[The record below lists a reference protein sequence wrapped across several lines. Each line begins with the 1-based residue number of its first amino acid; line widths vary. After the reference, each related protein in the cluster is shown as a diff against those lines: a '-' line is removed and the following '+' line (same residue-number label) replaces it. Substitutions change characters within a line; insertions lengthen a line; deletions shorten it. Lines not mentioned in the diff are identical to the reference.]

1 MPKHIDWRW
10 EQLGDEF
17 PGSKKRIC
25 ITGAEQELTG
35 HIVFPTWLEGLPVT
49 DIGDRSFMNQRKL
62 TAVTL
67 PEGIERI
74 HPAAFDACTALRKVR
89 FPSTLKRLD
98 DCAFRGCIALQEAD
112 IHHVDE
118 LFGEI
123 FLGCASLRRVRLSKR
138 LTKIPPRT
146 FKGCQALADINLPPR
161 LTEVFWDAFDECRA
175 LPLALRE
182 PLAALGADLRG
193 SCVGRWVDRK
203 QGVVWQYVVRDGKV
217 WLGGGTD
224 GTPAILGSDSSGDVT
239 LPKTIDGLP
248 VVGLSDYAFLNCTSL
263 VSLHGSRP
271 LRGIGD
277 AVFKGCVRLRSVL
290 LNLDACDFAERD
302 RNEGGT
308 YTANTSFDGCQA
320 LESVILGGTGCTRIS
335 FAGCRKLR
343 TVILPKGAHTLP
355 SHAYSGCESIR
366 RIVLNTT
373 SCTLGPSAFEG
384 CATLPDIHLPE
395 NVTSLPAGF
404 FQGCTSLKR
413 LRLPSHLEE
422 IGDGAFQDCASLE
435 KLTLPASLRRI
446 GAGAFSGS
454 ALRSITLPDALE
466 SIGDGAL
473 ANTKL
478 TRVALPSLRGPRA
491 TTLPPNLFRDCSALR
506 SVTLPPDVLAIG
518 NGCFANCRNL
528 SRIKLPPTLQ
538 VIGDEAFFF
547 CERLPALP
555 LPKTLGRIRDR
566 AFAYCL
572 RLHRP
577 RIPKGCIVEDKVF
590 LGRHMAYRHDCKT
603 NLYWLCET
611 LPDGSLRLGGGTRE
625 APALPPATTGAVT
638 VPLVLE
644 GHPVSALA
652 PYAFAGVAI
661 TAATL
666 PAPLSCGE
674 SLFEGC
680 DKLRKVTLPDGMTVL
695 PPGTFAGCDKLRAV
709 RLPANLRSIGKEA
722 FMGAGLR
729 ALELP
734 DSVRTIAS
742 MAFHRARLVEIR
754 IPTRVTCLRPLTFA
768 DCQHLRRVV
777 LPPGLIAIGRH
788 AFYRCHDLREVN
800 FPAALR
806 GIGYCAFLGCE
817 HFRLPPLPPN
827 LTILES
833 AALGHCIS
841 GGQVDIPASVRELP
855 DNLFDSCQD
864 LRILNVASRAT
875 KISPYILPS
884 GAITRI
890 FVAGREIHLPKP

>member
-49 DIGDRSFMNQRKL
+49 DIGDRAFVNQRKL

-355 SHAYSGCESIR
+355 SHAYCGCESLR

-413 LRLPSHLEE
+413 LRL
-422 IGDGAFQDCASLE
+422 
-435 KLTLPASLRRI
+435 R
-446 GAGAFSGS
+446 
-454 ALRSITLPDALE
+454 
-466 SIGDGAL
+466 
-473 ANTKL
+473 
-478 TRVALPSLRGPRA
+478 
-491 TTLPPNLFRDCSALR
+491 
-506 SVTLPPDVLAIG
+506 
-518 NGCFANCRNL
+518 
-528 SRIKLPPTLQ
+528 
-538 VIGDEAFFF
+538 
-547 CERLPALP
+547 
-555 LPKTLGRIRDR
+555 
-566 AFAYCL
+566 
-572 RLHRP
+572 RP

-638 VPLVLE
+638 IPRALE

-709 RLPANLRSIGKEA
+709 RLPADLRSIGKEA
-722 FMGAGLR
+722 FAWAGLR

-768 DCQHLRRVV
+768 DCGRLRRVV

-855 DNLFDSCQD
+855 EHLFDSCQD

-875 KISPYILPS
+875 KISPNVLPY